1 MIGIHAILST
11 DTAVVP
17 LAVDVDD
24 DEDVDVDVDADVV
37 AGVDVVVERT
47 NSEKGIK
54 VFRPK
59 HNTMIRSGLETRPP
73 TQSLAH

>member
-1 MIGIHAILST
+1 MQGKMIGIHAILST

-24 DEDVDVDVDADVV
+24 DEDVDVDADVV

-47 NSEKGIK
+47 NSQKGCFVSEYLGELK
-54 VFRPK
+54 RK
-59 HNTMIRSGLETRPP
+59 TMKGLRW
-73 TQSLAH
+73 